1 MEGYGQLWP
10 FCPNFCPNKSD
21 NLLNMA
27 LIRTKW
33 DSALRKIL
41 KNEFCK
47 ERGVKQQSS
56 NIKSLGRNYYMN
68 QAFLSIA

>member
-1 MEGYGQLWP
+1 
-10 FCPNFCPNKSD
+10 
-21 NLLNMA
+21 MA

-68 QAFLSIA
+68 QAFLSIAVV